1 MIFRY
6 QILIEYV
13 GTGFIGWQS
22 QPKGKSVQKTIENS
36 LKKILQEKTSVVGQG
51 RLDAGVHAISQSA
64 HFDTKYEILNI
75 NKFLKR
81 LNYLLNKKFISIL
94 SIKKR
99 NEKFHSRYSAKARIY
114 QYIIFNRESVPTIN
128 KNRGW
133 HIKKKINL
141 ENIKKGAKFLIGK
154 RDFSTFRASTC
165 SAKSPI
171 RTLEKVNILKKRN
184 QISIEFRSRSFLQ
197 SQVRSMVG
205 CLKYLGE
212 GKWNFKKFKDVTL
225 SKKRMLCA
233 PPAPPCGLFLKKV
246 IY

>member
-1 MIFRY
+1 MFRY

-36 LKKILQEKTSVVGQG
+36 LKKILKEKISVVGQG

-64 HFDTKYEILNI
+64 HFDTKNKILDI
-75 NKFLKR
+75 NRFLKR
-81 LNYLLNKKFISIL
+81 LNFLVNKNFISIL

-114 QYIIFNRESVPTIN
+114 KYIIFNREVSPTIN
-128 KNRGW
+128 KNRVW

-154 RDFSTFRASTC
+154 KDFSTFRASAC

-171 RTLEKVNILKKRN
+171 RTLEKVNILKKKN
-184 QISIEFRSRSFLQ
+184 EIFIEFKSRSFLQ
-197 SQVRSMVG
+197 TQVRSMVG

-212 GKWNFKKFKDVTL
+212 GKWNFKKFKKVTL
-225 SKKRMLCA
+225 SKKRTLCA
-233 PPAPPCGLFLKKV
+233 PPAPPHGLFLEKV